1 MDGVHESPTLLSTLN
16 MRLASRRSSFQVDD
30 ASGDNETSSTSPTSE
45 SQDDGGPSAR
55 TALLNADLV
64 AHVLNFA
71 CEKVAETA
79 EMAYVHPVW
88 RQAVQHKSED
98 MWRRFAVQK
107 WPALQSRSNVNW
119 FSLVAC
125 DFASFHSQPGWENSA
140 RFRFQCP
147 LRVGGAL
154 MRRTDQDNVD
164 HCLVCR
170 KNVHIVKSRDELEQ
184 HASDGECVRFVLN
197 ESGEIL
203 TERNTRGRTRLMM
216 GMMMASTYNP
226 LLRYGVEALRLPLS
240 NHALYWPLSDVFG
253 KRGTKLYEQDN
264 KLVQLVQHIVSSSLS
279 VSLEERHVVLPVPR
293 ALAETEAE
301 QFLMTMFESY
311 GLQGLSLIPDVV
323 CVTEGQPSIAVQLGA
338 THITVTAVMPSCDFT
353 CDGDDIKV
361 SNTSVHTLVKVESAL
376 CANDLVEFLRR
387 RARVAVGD
395 NGKEALKTVSV
406 AREEP
411 SEVSRALSKMVEVAA
426 TSHEFDHR
434 MQLSVPEQVRRYTL
448 DVFGGTN
455 PNVDPNI
462 VGAKVELPRKES
474 VFAGEALFAPLL
486 KSTPVQTLVRRV
498 LENVCLEGALAQATG
513 VTERLQYELSSLG
526 YDNVAV
532 RNKGVNGVALG
543 ASKLC
548 YNVEQHGGVC
558 GVLEEYDEVGP
569 YGDFRARYTQFWH

>member
-1 MDGVHESPTLLSTLN
+1 MTGYLVLDVGAHSIRTIDLSEKPQDVHNSSSDNCSDSDMDGVHENPTLMSTLN
-16 MRLASRRSSFQVDD
+16 MRLASRRSSFQEDG
-30 ASGDNETSSTSPTSE
+30 ASGDKETSSTSPPRE

-64 AHVLNFA
+64 AHVLNLA
-71 CEKVAETA
+71 CEKVAEAA

-88 RQAVQHKSED
+88 GQAVQHKSED

-119 FSLVAC
+119 FSLVAVRLMAGAHSTSVAIEEC
-125 DFASFHSQPGWENSA
+125 DFASFHSQAGWENSA

-184 HASDGECVRFVLN
+184 HASNGECVRFVLN

-203 TERNTRGRTRLMM
+203 SERNTRGRTRLMM
-216 GMMMASTYNP
+216 GMMTASTYNP

-264 KLVQLVQHIVSSSLS
+264 RLVQLVQHIVSSFLS
-279 VSLEERHVVLPVPR
+279 VSPEERHVVLPVPR

-311 GLQGLSLIPDVV
+311 GLQGLSLIPDAV
-323 CVTEGQPSIAVQLGA
+323 CVTEGQPGIAVQLGA

-353 CDGDDIKV
+353 CDADDIKV

-395 NGKEALKTVSV
+395 NGKEAKHSRLFLSLEKNQVRF
-406 AREEP
+406 A
-411 SEVSRALSKMVEVAA
+411 RALSKMVEVAA
-426 TSHEFDHR
+426 TSREFDRR

-448 DVFGGTN
+448 DVFGGTS

-462 VGAKVELPRKES
+462 VG
-474 VFAGEALFAPLL
+474 
-486 KSTPVQTLVRRV
+486 
-498 LENVCLEGALAQATG
+498 
-513 VTERLQYELSSLG
+513 
-526 YDNVAV
+526 
-532 RNKGVNGVALG
+532 
-543 ASKLC
+543 
-548 YNVEQHGGVC
+548 
-558 GVLEEYDEVGP
+558 
-569 YGDFRARYTQFWH
+569 